1 MLIAGTF
8 LIAPLMTPCPLP
20 AVLSAQLTSTP
31 RPHLQAPLLLTAG
44 AVAALVFAPFAAPLL
59 APFKLGDPT
68 IVKEEVSCC
77 WSVLVILA

>member
-1 MLIAGTF
+1 MLS
-8 LIAPLMTPCPLP
+8 APLTR
-20 AVLSAQLTSTP
+20 TP

-44 AVAALVFAPFAAPLL
+44 AVATLVFAPFAAPLL

-77 WSVLVILA
+77 WTARVMHSLR